1 MKLVSALSTV
11 SGIYRIPFVSE
22 CSFFSAL
29 RGQNPIE
36 KDWDYFFIYL
46 HFQLNLF

>member
-22 CSFFSAL
+22 CYFFGGL

-36 KDWDYFFIYL
+36 KEWDYFLYIFI
-46 HFQLNLF
+46 FN